1 MKSSRVI
8 DLEQIEVGMVLSQD
22 VLDANGNCLM
32 ASGTALTAGH
42 INSLKRR
49 SINSIAIE
57 IELEISAEE
66 LSAQREAC
74 IKQLDH
80 CFRQVK
86 DNADMQRLKN
96 VLLAYRLDSMG

>member
-1 MKSSRVI
+1 MKSSKVVN
-8 DLEQIEVGMVLSQD
+8 LEQVETGMILAQD
-22 VLDANGNCLM
+22 VLDANGTCLM
-32 ASGTALTAGH
+32 TSGIALSASQ
-42 INSLKRR
+42 ISSLKRR

-57 IELEISAEE
+57 IEEGLSADE